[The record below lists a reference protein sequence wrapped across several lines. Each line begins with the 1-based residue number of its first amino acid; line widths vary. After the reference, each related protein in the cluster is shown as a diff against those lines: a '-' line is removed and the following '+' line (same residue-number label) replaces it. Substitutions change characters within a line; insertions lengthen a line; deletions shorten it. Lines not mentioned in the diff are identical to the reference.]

1 MKYIKLVLNV
11 MSNLCVLIRA
21 VSTCPLHPV
30 ERIRICFYCNSPL
43 TFTIH
48 CIKLLYKCCI

>member
-1 MKYIKLVLNV
+1 MKCIKLVLNV
-11 MSNLCVLIRA
+11 MSKLCVLIHA
-21 VSTCPLHPV
+21 VSTCPLQPV

-48 CIKLLYKCCI
+48 CIKLLYMCCI